1 MGTPELVFQL
11 PGYDILF
18 ILLSYAEL
26 FLLALKLGL
35 MWAGWA
41 CLSEVCKVLRV
52 LRKQWEKEE

>member
-1 MGTPELVFQL
+1 MESPEVVFNL

-18 ILLSYAEL
+18 IALSYAEL
-26 FLLALKLGL
+26 FLLTLKIGL

-52 LRKQWEKEE
+52 LRKQWESEK